1 MLPERSGR
9 CSVTDAAMAMNTTG
23 AFDSLYKVGKKLAS
37 KPHGTVHEG
46 IRKSDGTQVIIK
58 YVKERQF
65 DFDVGDSKPYCR
77 EATIMRM
84 VEHSDH
90 VVKLHDWFGMEDHDI
105 LIMEHPGVSVTLC
118 DFIKENRGRLTEAE
132 AKDIMQ
138 NLIAAFQHCREQGV
152 CYEHIS
158 LRKVLIDPD
167 TRQIKLAG
175 FYRALAI
182 REPSDFESK
191 AERRVHALMR
201 TNEVLYRAL
210 KGMVEGK
217 RLLKLW
223 LRRERSQL
231 SKECLDLLQNLRDR
245 ESRIYLMNILDHDWF
260 KETPEPEAIESEP
273 TEGNMQF
280 EGMDSSSAQPS
291 TSADALSQE
300 SPQTPEEEPTPA
312 TDALEPMV
320 DYAQPS
326 TSADALSQ
334 ESPQTAGQEPT
345 PFTTFCLSDSCLFQP
360 DVCDVSFASSSG
372 NMLFEGMDSSSAQPS
387 TSADALS
394 QESPQTPEEEPT
406 PATDALEPMVD
417 YAQLWTSAD
426 ALSEL
431 DPTGSVKYHYEV
443 GKELPSVPH
452 AIVYEGIRKSD
463 GTQVI
468 IKLVDKSQ
476 MNFRMMDYDP
486 LCREAIITWMVEH
499 SDHVV
504 KLHDWFGVED
514 HDILIMEHPGVS
526 VTLCDFI
533 KENRGRLTEAEA
545 KDIMQ
550 NLIAALRHCS
560 EKDIYYEY
568 ISLSKVLI
576 NPDTRQIKLTGF
588 NRALSINETGI
599 GDSKSIAERRI
610 HALMATNNGLYRA
623 LKEMVGGKGL
633 VKLLRGNTP
642 LVKGQ
647 FSFHLL
653 DLLRNLRDRES
664 GITLQNILDHDWFKE
679 TPEPEAI
686 KSEPTEAVILPQDF
700 IAFNNTRGD
709 SYPGDMGMAGKPFR
723 ATHIWTNIINDLQA
737 QVEVKRRRH
746 NLKIYHDCFLGSEAV
761 DVVLARI
768 IQSKVCGDA
777 EVPRSKAVRLCQA
790 FMEAKVISPLGPDP
804 AHIWYALNP
813 DVVQIWADTM
823 LLSGLTSNLL
833 RGADFGKDRDDST
846 PVQRRLDARE
856 ETTRRPCRDDSTPVE
871 RRLDARLD
879 AREETTRRPCRD
891 DSTPV
896 ERRLDARLDARGETT
911 QRPTRRPWRDDST
924 PDSTPVKRRLDARE
938 ETTRR
943 PCRDDSVPVKRRLDV
958 REETTRRPCR
968 DDSTPVERR
977 LDARGETT

>member
-182 REPSDFESK
+182 REPK
-191 AERRVHALMR
+191 
-201 TNEVLYRAL
+201 
-210 KGMVEGK
+210 
-217 RLLKLW
+217 
-223 LRRERSQL
+223 
-231 SKECLDLLQNLRDR
+231 CLDLLQNLRDR

-312 TDALEPMV
+312 TDALEPIV

-372 NMLFEGMDSSSAQPS
+372 NMQFEGMDSSSAQPS

-463 GTQVI
+463 GTQI
-468 IKLVDKSQ
+468 
-476 MNFRMMDYDP
+476 MDYDP

-588 NRALSINETGI
+588 NRALSINET
-599 GDSKSIAERRI
+599 
-610 HALMATNNGLYRA
+610 
-623 LKEMVGGKGL
+623 V
-633 VKLLRGNTP
+633 
-642 LVKGQ
+642 
-647 FSFHLL
+647 HL
-653 DLLRNLRDRES
+653 S
-664 GITLQNILDHDWFKE
+664 T
-679 TPEPEAI
+679 
-686 KSEPTEAVILPQDF
+686 
-700 IAFNNTRGD
+700 
-709 SYPGDMGMAGKPFR
+709 DMGMAGKPFR
-723 ATHIWTNIINDLQA
+723 ATHIWTNIINDLQT

-790 FMEAKVISPLGPDP
+790 FMEAKVFE
-804 AHIWYALNP
+804 AANTKMFRKEKR
-813 DVVQIWADTM
+813 QAK
-823 LLSGLTSNLL
+823 
-833 RGADFGKDRDDST
+833 FEDRTCSLY
-846 PVQRRLDARE
+846 RF
-856 ETTRRPCRDDSTPVE
+856 
-871 RRLDARLD
+871 
-879 AREETTRRPCRD
+879 
-891 DSTPV
+891 
-896 ERRLDARLDARGETT
+896 
-911 QRPTRRPWRDDST
+911 
-924 PDSTPVKRRLDARE
+924 
-938 ETTRR
+938 
-943 PCRDDSVPVKRRLDV
+943 
-958 REETTRRPCR
+958 
-968 DDSTPVERR
+968 
-977 LDARGETT
+977 